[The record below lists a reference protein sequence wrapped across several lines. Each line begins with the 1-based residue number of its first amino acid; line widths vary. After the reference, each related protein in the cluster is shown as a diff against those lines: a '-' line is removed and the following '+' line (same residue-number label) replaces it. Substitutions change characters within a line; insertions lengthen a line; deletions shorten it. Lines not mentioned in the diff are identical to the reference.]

1 MKTKIAFG
9 LAAIVGM
16 GMLGACDGGSDGADG
31 GAGGD
36 ASGGTNNGSGGY
48 TEGSGG
54 NNASGGA
61 EGGMG
66 GGGGGEPSADAEV
79 IEFCD
84 KYEDTNDAD
93 GFDCGFDSEDTDRYA
108 SSEDCVATAGQ
119 VAEENPDRFAC
130 FVSHLGYVNATA
142 DAAHCAH
149 AHGATLCSEDAYPL
163 P

>member
-48 TEGSGG
+48 AEGSGG

-61 EGGMG
+61 EGGI

-119 VAEENPDRFAC
+119 VAEENPNRFAC
-130 FVSHLGYVNATA
+130 FVSHLGYVNAAAHA
-142 DAAHCAH
+142 DHCAH